1 MSKIRIY
8 LERGKNAF
16 LYKVGLRLPYSKW
29 RIKALRALGHHV
41 GEKVYIPSD
50 LVITQ
55 DFTGNR
61 GSLYLGDRVSIAPRC
76 TFIILSHPNSSAV
89 KKVVTYKKAFI
100 RIEDDAWIGAG
111 AIILPGVTVHEGA
124 VVGAGSVVTKDV
136 PARSIVAGNPARII
150 RRFDDDDNT
159 QV

>member
-1 MSKIRIY
+1 MSRIRIY
-8 LERGKNAF
+8 LERTRNAL

-61 GSLYLGDRVSIAPRC
+61 GSLYLGNRVSIAPRC
-76 TFIILSHPNSSAV
+76 TFIILSHPNSSSV
-89 KKVVTYKKAFI
+89 KKVITYKKAFI

-124 VVGAGSVVTKDV
+124 VIGAGSIVTKDV
-136 PARSIVAGNPARII
+136 PAHTVVAGNPAKVI
-150 RRFDDDDNT
+150 RRF
-159 QV
+159 VFPR

>member
-1 MSKIRIY
+1 M
-8 LERGKNAF
+8 
-16 LYKVGLRLPYSKW
+16 
-29 RIKALRALGHHV
+29 RALGHHV

-89 KKVVTYKKAFI
+89 KKVITYKKAFI
-100 RIEDDAWIGAG
+100 RLEDDAWIGAG
-111 AIILPGVTVHEGA
+111 AIILP
-124 VVGAGSVVTKDV
+124 
-136 PARSIVAGNPARII
+136 
-150 RRFDDDDNT
+150 
-159 QV
+159 